1 VFIFHYGGISRKRH
15 EDEDPQTHV
24 EEDKYNND
32 RIQHKYGKPLVV
44 IQTGYGWEH
53 WSHDCKEKGL
63 GGSEQWGLYIA
74 EAMAKQGVRVVVF
87 APTGKPLEIVNNV
100 EWYDSGEWDRF
111 ISMNYIDVCMVSRY
125 VNFFETP
132 IRSGKK
138 FLFVHD
144 IFALCSQENGR
155 DRVQEQYDKLDGIF
169 VLSEWHKDF
178 FADYHKIPKDKLI
191 VFSHGLDLKRFGL

>member
-1 VFIFHYGGISRKRH
+1 
-15 EDEDPQTHV
+15 
-24 EEDKYNND
+24 
-32 RIQHKYGKPLVV
+32 
-44 IQTGYGWEH
+44 
-53 WSHDCKEKGL
+53 
-63 GGSEQWGLYIA
+63 
-74 EAMAKQGVRVVVF
+74 
-87 APTGKPLEIVNNV
+87 
-100 EWYDSGEWDRF
+100 
-111 ISMNYIDVCMVSRY
+111 MVSRY

-178 FADYHKIPKDKLI
+178 FADYHKISKDKLI
-191 VFSHGLDLKRFGL
+191 VFSHGLDLARFGL